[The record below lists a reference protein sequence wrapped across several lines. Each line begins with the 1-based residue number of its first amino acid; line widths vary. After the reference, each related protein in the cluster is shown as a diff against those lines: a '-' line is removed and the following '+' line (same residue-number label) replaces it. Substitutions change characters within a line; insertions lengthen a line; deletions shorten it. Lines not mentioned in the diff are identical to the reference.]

1 MDENRKIKILLIEDN
16 PGDARIIEELLNESG
31 SFHYGLTWVDQL
43 SKGLELIGIGGIDI
57 ILTDLGLPDSQGF
70 NTFTKIVE
78 NAPQIPIVVMSG
90 LNDETMAIRAVREGA
105 QDYLV
110 KGTADGTLLIRT
122 IRHAIERKQT
132 ELELKKYA
140 NELKIAK
147 EEQEK
152 NAGKLSLLVN
162 ELQQAKTKA
171 EEATRLKSEFL
182 ANMSHEIRTPMNGI
196 IGMTELLLG
205 TEVNAEQKEYLD
217 AVKISADTLLTLIND
232 ILDFSKIEAGRLELE
247 CIAFDLRESLDETIH
262 TLSFKADEKGL

>member
-147 EEQEK
+147 EEQDKIRKENIARTIIERKK
-152 NAGKLSLLVN
+152 N
-162 ELQQAKTKA
+162 
-171 EEATRLKSEFL
+171 R
-182 ANMSHEIRTPMNGI
+182 MI
-196 IGMTELLLG
+196 
-205 TEVNAEQKEYLD
+205 
-217 AVKISADTLLTLIND
+217 
-232 ILDFSKIEAGRLELE
+232 
-247 CIAFDLRESLDETIH
+247 
-262 TLSFKADEKGL
+262 